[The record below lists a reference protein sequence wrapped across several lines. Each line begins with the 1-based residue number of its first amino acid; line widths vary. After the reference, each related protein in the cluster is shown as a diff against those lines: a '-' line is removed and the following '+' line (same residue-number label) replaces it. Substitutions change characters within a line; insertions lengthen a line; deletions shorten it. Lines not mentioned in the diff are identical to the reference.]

1 MPGKGE
7 VSFFC
12 GRWRWDV
19 FLGWSTFLTIIFN
32 VCDGW
37 GSEVEDWSGQ
47 ISNMCHCVHSLLR
60 FIWFNHLVLIYRICF
75 TEVHSVNLWEILFS
89 SWGYFFSQ
97 VGSHQ
102 SFGCV
107 PLAHCGE
114 CRYLCSCRLCLFI
127 QPLLYVLCSAF
138 FFLWCSMKESSLS
151 PLLPCWW
158 PVYPLPT
165 PTPQNLGHTYPPSHS
180 QIKAFELFPHC
191 ACLQI

>member
-1 MPGKGE
+1 MWSIRIVLPCPPRVIREEICPKVMPGKGE

-19 FLGWSTFLTIIFN
+19 VLGWSTFLTIIFN

-37 GSEVEDWSGQ
+37 GSEVEDWSGK

-75 TEVHSVNLWEILFS
+75 TELHSVNLWVILFS
-89 SWGYFFSQ
+89 FWGYFFSQ

-114 CRYLCSCRLCLFI
+114 CRYLRSCRSVPFHPALAVCALFS
-127 QPLLYVLCSAF
+127 LLFAL
-138 FFLWCSMKESSLS
+138 M
-151 PLLPCWW
+151 
-158 PVYPLPT
+158 
-165 PTPQNLGHTYPPSHS
+165 
-180 QIKAFELFPHC
+180 
-191 ACLQI
+191 